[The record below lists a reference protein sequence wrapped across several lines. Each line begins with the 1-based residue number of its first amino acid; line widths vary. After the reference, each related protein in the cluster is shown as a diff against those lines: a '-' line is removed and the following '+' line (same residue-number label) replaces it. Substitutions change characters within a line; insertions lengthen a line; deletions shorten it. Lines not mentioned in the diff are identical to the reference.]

1 MDGYGDYKLMEFEQL
16 LIEIAQGLSVCNQ
29 ELDFKK
35 EQLSKVKK
43 FNLSEMMK
51 ITQECG
57 EINFRRDKLI
67 EDFIE
72 IMLGS

>member
-1 MDGYGDYKLMEFEQL
+1 MEFEQL

-29 ELDFKK
+29 ELECKK
-35 EQLSKVKK
+35 EELSDLKK
-43 FNLSEMMK
+43 FGTFGISKMMK
-51 ITQECG
+51 ITEECS
-57 EINFRRDKLI
+57 EINQRRDKLI